1 MDYLWHKVSEH
12 EQHSIK
18 KEAKLILEKFS
29 KALEKV
35 ESKIK
40 EAQGVKRD
48 KQLREETKTEQD
60 KEFKKLFLK
69 NAPKTEE
76 DYVIAERGSWKP

>member
-1 MDYLWHKVSEH
+1 MDYLWHKVSEQ
-12 EQHSIK
+12 EAESIK

-40 EAQGVKRD
+40 EAPGVKRD
-48 KQLREETKTEQD
+48 KNTREETKTESNP
-60 KEFKKLFLK
+60 EFKKLFLK
-69 NAPKTEE
+69 NAPKTED
-76 DYVIAERGSWKP
+76 DYIIAERGSWKP